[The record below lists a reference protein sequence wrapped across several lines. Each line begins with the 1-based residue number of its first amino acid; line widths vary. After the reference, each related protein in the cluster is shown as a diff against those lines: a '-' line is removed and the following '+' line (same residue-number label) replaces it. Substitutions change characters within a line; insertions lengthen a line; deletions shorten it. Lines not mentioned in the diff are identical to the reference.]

1 MAASLRPHSDPAF
14 ASILLE
20 RVSGVS
26 GFSQGQAAVASII
39 LDRIIDRV
47 GLRRAGSEPT
57 LDGQYFNAYGK
68 LLPQWLNGAA
78 RIMRKEVAPAAR
90 YALDVDAGSALF
102 RQGRMREVVPL
113 NAATEQVLAQ
123 VPGLTRAAVRHLLTK
138 RPPNGYANDDE
149 ARRASGLT
157 RAAWEEVSKF
167 LYVAPIG
174 LPYETATPTPF
185 RTLLEELVSGER
197 ELPGLNPGATEQDVV
212 IELLRACG
220 RILSERSHVPPY
232 WGVGARRMYL
242 TSRGVA
248 GLEPLVPVRHV
259 ALLRNA
265 TYLDALRELLSRAR
279 RRIIVSMFFYTVE
292 EDTPGA
298 EWLSLLTQA
307 KRRGLDVRVLLSD
320 GLPGSVHGAQR
331 INKEALKALEVAGIS
346 VRRYWPEIT
355 LHRKLVVIDDLR
367 VLCGSHNWTTS
378 SAFRYDETSVLVESE
393 LLAERLTAE
402 FENDWAMLAPRRN
415 ERKIPVDALEQIPA
429 TVRNALTAASI
440 SAIDRLPTNA
450 ARLRELAR
458 DTDCKVAE
466 LRWWRDVARL
476 MQRLRVAEITATALL
491 AAGVR
496 PDARFGPRMRERAR
510 RAFGD
515 TSDLPVPL
523 RDRRLDPGVGAYV
536 AEKMK

>member
-68 LLPQWLNGAA
+68 LLPQWLDGAA

-138 RPPNGYANDDE
+138 RPPNG
-149 ARRASGLT
+149 
-157 RAAWEEVSKF
+157 
-167 LYVAPIG
+167 
-174 LPYETATPTPF
+174 
-185 RTLLEELVSGER
+185 
-197 ELPGLNPGATEQDVV
+197 
-212 IELLRACG
+212 
-220 RILSERSHVPPY
+220 RSHVPPY

-491 AAGVR
+491 AVGVR